1 MHHEHFPFG
10 VSPSEI
16 ESRGEEKKQSTRI
29 LEAPVVKGLHFQNI
43 LPLPRISC

>member
-16 ESRGEEKKQSTRI
+16 ESREEGEKTIEVDMRGS
-29 LEAPVVKGLHFQNI
+29 LGLNEA
-43 LPLPRISC
+43 